1 MTPLL
6 FLQSK
11 EWLDFQ
17 KSLGREIFAYDKD
30 GIKAGIIKLPLWF
43 GKSYLYIPH
52 GPAMDFNAMLGG
64 EKNPV
69 WNLLHWLKD
78 LAKKEQSIF
87 IKAEPDNDHVAQ
99 TLAERKFRRSP
110 QEVQPS
116 RTVILDL
123 EKSEAELKAAMHH
136 KTRYNIGVAEKHS
149 ITVKESEDLDAF
161 WELMQKTAKRDRF
174 YSHPRDYYQKL
185 FAFFSDDHDIK
196 VKLFLAY
203 QGPPSVNQGRPLAG
217 AAVLF
222 FGQTG
227 FYLHGASD
235 YNHRQYMAPY
245 LLHWEIIKGL
255 KFQGLKFY
263 DFWGINARHWPGV
276 TRFKLGWGGRTVEYP
291 GSFDWRLSWWWYQGY
306 KMARRIF

>member
-1 MTPLL
+1 MVSQS

-11 EWLDFQ
+11 LWLEFQ
-17 KSLGREIFAYDKD
+17 KSLGREVFEYDKD

-43 GKSYLYIPH
+43 GKSYFYIPY
-52 GPAMDFNAMLGG
+52 GPVMDFNAMLGG

-69 WNLLHWLKD
+69 WNWLHWLKD
-78 LAKKEQSIF
+78 LAKKEQAIF
-87 IKAEPDNDHVAQ
+87 IKAEPSNDHVAQ
-99 TLAERKFRRSP
+99 TLAERKFKLSHK
-110 QEVQPS
+110 EIQPS

-136 KTRYNIGVAEKHS
+136 KTRYNIGVAEKHG
-149 ITVKESEDLDAF
+149 IIVKESEDIGVF
-161 WELMQKTAKRDRF
+161 WKLMQKTTKRDRF
-174 YSHPRDYYQKL
+174 FSHTQSYYQKL
-185 FAFFSDDHDIK
+185 FNFFHDGHDIK
-196 VKLFLAY
+196 IKLFLAFC
-203 QGPPSVNQGRPLAG
+203 QGRPLAG
-217 AAVLF
+217 ALVLF
-222 FGQTG
+222 FGEMG

-235 YNHRQYMAPY
+235 YDHRQLMASY
-245 LLHWEIIKGL
+245 LLHWEILKGL
-255 KFQGLKFY
+255 KFQDLKFY